1 VLHACISRHLSPAGR
16 SADSAILPF
25 QIADCERRSQRG
37 RDRAQTQHRRI
48 RTGRGGTWFR
58 LPPTYRQRLR
68 RYRTARPVRGVASS
82 GCGTGRKAR
91 DVSGGTARRYRWYPL
106 PGTSLS
112 RTHVVTRGYPR
123 RPGWQARLTVI
134 MIYVS
139 NTGCMIFTHQGPN
152 SAPLRHHGA
161 IEPSD
166 PLGYLLLLPSE
177 ARVRLTSGAS

>member
-1 VLHACISRHLSPAGR
+1 MVPRSTVTADSVPRQPLCRFTISRTP
-16 SADSAILPF
+16 P
-25 QIADCERRSQRG
+25 
-37 RDRAQTQHRRI
+37 
-48 RTGRGGTWFR
+48 FR
-58 LPPTYRQRLR
+58 LWVSLTYH
-68 RYRTARPVRGVASS
+68 AV
-82 GCGTGRKAR
+82 GTLSREAGF
-91 DVSGGTARRYRWYPL
+91 P
-106 PGTSLS
+106 LS
-112 RTHVVTRGYPR
+112 RTHVDTRGYPR
-123 RPGWQARLTVI
+123 RPGLQARLTVI